1 MSDQEIRKMNKINIL
16 HIRQNSKIGGI
27 QQQILSLFSAYN
39 KEVINPIFCC
49 FDRKDKIGRDIENM
63 GIEVVALNRPRSHKF
78 SGSIVAELYK
88 LMKKKDIHVARTHG
102 YRANLYGRIAA
113 WMAGVPVI
121 IASVHNN
128 YRKDKRLERRI
139 ANRIL
144 ARGTDRIVAVSES
157 IASDIVKYD
166 NVNPSKILVIPNG
179 VDAIRFA
186 PQKKSEKI
194 CNELSIEGKDM
205 IIGFVG
211 RLVPAKGIEYLIEAA
226 SYLKKQYQNLK
237 LIIVGDGYLA
247 DSLRQKALELGMNNI
262 VIFTGERRDIPDIL
276 SCISIFV
283 MPSLAEGLPN
293 SLLEAMAMGKPV
305 VATEVGGTAE
315 IVKHDVNG
323 LLVPPGNS
331 KSLAEAITL
340 LLENTSLSA
349 NIGQTARD
357 FISQNYGIET
367 IARKWES
374 LYKSLLTEKGLSFV
388 N

>member
-1 MSDQEIRKMNKINIL
+1 MNKINIL

-49 FDRKDKIGRDIENM
+49 LDAKDEIGSEIENL
-63 GIEVVALNRPRSHKF
+63 GTEVISLNRPRSNKF
-78 SGSIVAELYK
+78 SASIVIELYK
-88 LMKKKDIHVARTHG
+88 LMKKRHIHVVRTHG

-121 IASVHNN
+121 IASIHNN

-144 ARGTDRIVAVSES
+144 ARITDRIITVSES
-157 IASDIVKYD
+157 ITNDVIKYD
-166 NVNPSKILVIPNG
+166 KIDPSKILVIPNG
-179 VDAIRFA
+179 VDTVKFA
-186 PQKKSEKI
+186 PREKSEKI
-194 CNELSIEGKDM
+194 CKDLSIKEKDK

-226 SYLKKQYQNLK
+226 SYLKKQYENLK
-237 LIIVGDGYLA
+237 VIITGDGYLL
-247 DSLRQKALELGMNNI
+247 DGLRQKAEELGINDII
-262 VIFTGERRDIPDIL
+262 VFTGKRRDIPDIL
-276 SCISIFV
+276 SCINIFV
-283 MPSLAEGLPN
+283 MPSIAEGLPN

-305 VATEVGGTAE
+305 IATEAGGTPE
-315 IVKHDVNG
+315 IIKNEFNG

-331 KSLAEAITL
+331 KGIAEAIMILFENTL
-340 LLENTSLSA
+340 LAA
-349 NIGQTARD
+349 NISQKARD
-357 FISQNYGIET
+357 FIIENYGIT
-367 IARKWES
+367 AIARKWES
-374 LYKSLLTEKGLSFV
+374 LYQSLLTEKRQFF